1 MYISWREEKGRNK
14 AYAYLRTSYWDSE
27 TKKPKAK
34 IVYLGNNLQ
43 EAQAALEDYFRSGQV
58 EVPRNK
64 QLALLTQLENNAP
77 AAARGPKQDKNLEV
91 TIGMLQKRIAV
102 HKGRPEVVEI
112 LQKTL
117 NELEKI

>member
-1 MYISWREEKGRNK
+1 MYISWRDEKGRNK
-14 AYAYLRTSYWDSE
+14 AYAYLRTSYWDSK

-43 EAQAALEDYFRSGQV
+43 EAQTALEDYFKSGQV
-58 EVPRNK
+58 EVPRKK
-64 QLALLTQLENNAP
+64 QLALLTQLKDNAP
-77 AAARGPKQDKNLEV
+77 AAALGPKQDKNLEV

-112 LQKTL
+112 LQTA
-117 NELEKI
+117 LEKISEL